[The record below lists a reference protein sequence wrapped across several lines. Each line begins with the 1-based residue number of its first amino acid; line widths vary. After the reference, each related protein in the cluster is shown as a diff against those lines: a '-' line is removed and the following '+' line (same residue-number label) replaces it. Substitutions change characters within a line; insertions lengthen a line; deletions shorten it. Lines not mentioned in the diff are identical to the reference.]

1 MQKWD
6 LGIRSRAVWCKA
18 RVHSQACHRVS
29 RPTILSIWDV
39 RFPKKGYRSTAEDIW
54 FKCNLSLRFIP
65 PINLWKIC
73 INLRP
78 FSKKFHVPFFRKLRL
93 LEIQNDENSK
103 WKLVKPRWNP
113 KSGLSDL
120 ENDLLTS
127 TTSEGNFS
135 KIIFLKLSVLEA
147 AKEVAKSL
155 KFYKFDKRAKL

>member
-113 KSGLSDL
+113 KFGLSDL
-120 ENDLLTS
+120 KNDLLTS
-127 TTSEGNFS
+127 MTSEWAQWIFS
-135 KIIFLKLSVLEA
+135 KVTYW
-147 AKEVAKSL
+147 KSGDQAEKHEL
-155 KFYKFDKRAKL
+155 